1 MNYLRMESP
10 WGPLLLAE
18 DDAGLQLV
26 RFMEGPRAMAP
37 EPGWTPVER
46 LACGVEVQLDE
57 YFRGRRQSFDLPYAR
72 RGTDFQQQV
81 WKALDDIPFGQTM
94 SYGDI
99 ARQIGRPKAVR
110 AVGAAN
116 GANPWAI
123 VRPCH
128 RVIGSNGT
136 LTGYAGGLAYKEGLL
151 ALEAGVLPE

>member
-1 MNYLRMESP
+1 MNYKRMETP

-18 DDAGLQLV
+18 DEAGLQLV
-26 RFMEGPRAMAP
+26 RFMEGPNAMAP
-37 EPGWTPVER
+37 EPDWVQVRE
-46 LACGVEVQLDE
+46 LVCGVDRQLEE
-57 YFRGRRQSFDLPYAR
+57 YFRGERQSFDLPYAA
-72 RGTDFQQQV
+72 RGTQFQREV
-81 WKALDDIPFGQTM
+81 WSALDAIPFGKTV
-94 SYGDI
+94 SYAEI

-128 RVIGSNGT
+128 RVIGANGA

-151 ALEAGVLPE
+151 ALEAQVASL